1 MAMTAEKPAPKA
13 AAPAAAVSTKPG
25 DPAPKAKKE
34 KVKKVP
40 YPALNPDAEGKSTV
54 KLKEWPAD
62 YSEKVHKRLTRN
74 DFENEAPLLEHRA
87 DYLQGVVDKLRKE
100 AEDCRTMGSTKT
112 RKNAKKLRGV
122 MEKFAE
128 LAADLQSDGVDIE
141 GMKAALSEKLA
152 EIEKMSK
159 EKTAAA
165 ASA

>member
-1 MAMTAEKPAPKA
+1 
-13 AAPAAAVSTKPG
+13 
-25 DPAPKAKKE
+25 
-34 KVKKVP
+34 
-40 YPALNPDAEGKSTV
+40 
-54 KLKEWPAD
+54 
-62 YSEKVHKRLTRN
+62 
-74 DFENEAPLLEHRA
+74 
-87 DYLQGVVDKLRKE
+87 
-100 AEDCRTMGSTKT
+100 
-112 RKNAKKLRGV
+112 